1 MTQSTWKASKI
12 RKILKIRFMKKFT
25 MLALKS
31 QNLVSS
37 KNWGVFVFRID
48 DLVNGAVQKLQRS
61 EKRSEATKAISQL
74 KSFVI
79 NIFFGIIAMHGRR
92 YLVARWIYFCLLNT
106 AFTDN
111 TSKKN
116 YIWNYIINKG
126 NQKGGREKRRRKCSL
141 NFT

>member
-1 MTQSTWKASKI
+1 
-12 RKILKIRFMKKFT
+12 

-48 DLVNGAVQKLQRS
+48 DLVNGAVQRLQRS
-61 EKRSEATKAISQL
+61 EKRSEATKAILQL

-79 NIFFGIIAMHGRR
+79 NIFFGIIVMHGRR
-92 YLVARWIYFCLLNT
+92 YLVARCIYFCLLNP

-116 YIWNYIINKG
+116 LHMKLYN
-126 NQKGGREKRRRKCSL
+126 
-141 NFT
+141 